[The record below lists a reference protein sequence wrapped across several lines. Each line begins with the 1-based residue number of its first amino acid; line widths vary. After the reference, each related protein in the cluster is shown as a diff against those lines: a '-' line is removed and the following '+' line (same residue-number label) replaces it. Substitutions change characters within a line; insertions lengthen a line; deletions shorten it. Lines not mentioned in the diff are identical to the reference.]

1 MLSKMNSFI
10 DKKDFVSQVKVKCDN
25 RPDEFYRKKW
35 RNIGHL
41 SDKQRDGQC
50 YLKWIAPIT
59 KRILWVTLRWN
70 VITDQ
75 MSSTG
80 STEMP
85 INLRKVGQILLFS
98 HAQRTGNVE
107 FSLVVELT
115 EFQPM
120 KTDNVAYHS
129 SYVPYFKSRV
139 ILSPVSLLRWK
150 DTLEITTLRW

>member
-1 MLSKMNSFI
+1 
-10 DKKDFVSQVKVKCDN
+10 
-25 RPDEFYRKKW
+25 
-35 RNIGHL
+35 
-41 SDKQRDGQC
+41 
-50 YLKWIAPIT
+50 
-59 KRILWVTLRWN
+59 
-70 VITDQ
+70 
-75 MSSTG
+75 
-80 STEMP
+80 MP

-139 ILSPVSLLRWK
+139 ILSPVSLLR
-150 DTLEITTLRW
+150 